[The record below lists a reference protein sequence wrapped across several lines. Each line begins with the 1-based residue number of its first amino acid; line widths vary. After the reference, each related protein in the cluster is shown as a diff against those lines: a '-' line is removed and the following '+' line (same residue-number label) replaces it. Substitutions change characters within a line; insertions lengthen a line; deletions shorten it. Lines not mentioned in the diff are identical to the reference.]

1 MKKVMLVGLF
11 MGLCIMAFSQVVD
24 TTTYVYCRAVS
35 VSQNAFNMNKEAEVD
50 IKIDFG
56 DGKQFNHKNPMKD
69 KDGKDAIFENVVDLL
84 NCMGALKWS
93 LDKVYQVYSG
103 SSNVVLM
110 TSFIF
115 KKPKYSVL

>member
-1 MKKVMLVGLF
+1 MH
-11 MGLCIMAFSQVVD
+11 
-24 TTTYVYCRAVS
+24 
-35 VSQNAFNMNKEAEVD
+35 KEAEVD

-56 DGKQFNHKNPMKD
+56 DGKEFNANNPMKN
-69 KDGKDAIFENVVDLL
+69 KDGKDVNFENVVDLL
-84 NCMGALKWS
+84 NFMGERKWS

-115 KKPKYSVL
+115 KKPKYRVL